1 MRWRHIALIAGYS
14 ARFSV
19 RGGIGLVFLLMSLT
33 FGLMVAHLMLQ
44 PVEIMMRDAPSRTRD
59 LEPVEQ
65 QRRALDKLTEQATP
79 VVAWM
84 LSTKPN
90 ETASEPPRDATGRRR
105 NDRGERD
112 RVAENWADYL
122 LHERPALLSAIFLVL
137 LLGWPL
143 VVALGAFDLFAG
155 DIGSRQL
162 RYQLLRA
169 DRSSIFFGRL
179 LGMLLT
185 FVMVLLLVT
194 GTVTV
199 YIGCKLPVYPW
210 SELLGWA
217 AYGSLALL
225 VASAPYIA
233 LCAWVS
239 AAVSGPFTAVTV
251 ASLAI
256 GGVPLVAAFGKVSHE
271 AVGYVNYLLPW
282 GYQMRLFHPEPAQVA
297 LAAAGCAATTAVFV
311 WLGHRKF
318 TRRDL

>member
-1 MRWRHIALIAGYS
+1 MRWRHTSLIARYS

-19 RGGIGLVFLLMSLT
+19 RGGIGLVFLLLSLT

-44 PVEIMMRDAPSRTRD
+44 PVEIMMREAPSRTRD
-59 LEPVEQ
+59 LEPMEQ
-65 QRRALDKLTEQATP
+65 QRRALDTLTEQASP

-84 LSTKPN
+84 LSDKRKETIN
-90 ETASEPPRDATGRRR
+90 EPRRDAQGRRVTR
-105 NDRGERD
+105 PDRD
-112 RVAENWADYL
+112 VVAEDWADHL

-185 FVMVLLLVT
+185 FVVVLLLVT
-194 GTVTV
+194 ATVTV

-210 SELLGWA
+210 AELLGWA

-225 VASAPYIA
+225 VASVPYIA
-233 LCAWVS
+233 LCAWIS

-282 GYQMRLFHPEPAQVA
+282 GYQMRLFHPEPAQVG
-297 LAAAGCAATTAVFV
+297 LAAAGCAATTALFV